1 MKMNSSHSLN
11 EKMPFWDKIKNHF
24 SAQRMKREGA
34 RPRDSVVVNFHHARS
49 IGFLYHSKD
58 EATFMLVKQ
67 FAEKII
73 KTFGTRKTLALAFIS
88 EKEAPRYHGHIL
100 QSDYF
105 TKKNLNWHGYPK
117 GLAVKTFCTTDFDIL
132 IDLSD
137 GKARPLTNI
146 LERSTARFKIGREP
160 ENESYD
166 LILPMRLDSTLD
178 QYFSRLINL
187 LSTINHESSKI
198 A

>member
-1 MKMNSSHSLN
+1 
-11 EKMPFWDKIKNHF
+11 MPFWDKIKNHF
-24 SAQRMKREGA
+24 SAKRLKREGA
-34 RPRDSVVVNFHHARS
+34 GRRDSLVVNFHNARS

-58 EATFMLVKQ
+58 EATFILVKQ

-73 KTFGTRKTLALAFIS
+73 KTFGTRRTLALAYIS
-88 EKEAPRYHGHIL
+88 AKEAPSYHGHIL

-105 TKKNLNWHGYPK
+105 TKKNLNWYGYPE
-117 GLAVKTFCTTDFDIL
+117 GLAVETFCTTDFDIL

-137 GKARPLTNI
+137 GKTRPLTNI
-146 LERSTARFKIGREP
+146 LERSTARFKIGRDSQS
-160 ENESYD
+160 ESYD
-166 LILPMRLDSTLD
+166 LIVPMRPDSTLD
-178 QYFSRLINL
+178 QYFSRIINL